1 MANEKY
7 VLPYGDNLRD
17 LLNDS
22 LITKSDL
29 RAILRKRG
37 VFTYADEKPDQ
48 VPLIVRTGV
57 TPKEFVDILEKV
69 KTKEENPKLQTQTVK
84 CIKGDHTLKAMLP
97 ANLDLSR
104 VINKPFSNYKLIGFP
119 SFKTIDG
126 DSDNI
131 ELAFTIERYDYSK
144 SWDKNTTLFSG
155 KVRLKKEKD
164 SVDVNIS
171 LSHTSSETKEVASAI
186 TSTLINEMKSSG
198 FIDKK
203 EELKKILFSDFS
215 NENRVLFLQRVSQ
228 NPIDCELYFK
238 DTKDIG
244 FSPDESQK
252 LPAEMSWMEKKIS
265 TLILKG
271 SGLHST
277 FFVQDKALHKYIKLH
292 TLEADYTFD
301 YANFSGTCHIT
312 FDFPEFSIKKD
323 VKSELAIRVN
333 SIKFKKK
340 EGISTSKVKEMLL
353 SQLDK
358 AKIKYYEMYSD
369 KVKTTQ

>member
-57 TPKEFVDILEKV
+57 TPKEFADILEKV

-104 VINKPFSNYKLIGFP
+104 VINKPFSNYKLIGSP

-126 DSDNI
+126 DSNNI

-171 LSHTSSETKEVASAI
+171 LSHTSSETKDVASTI
-186 TSTLINEMKSSG
+186 TSTLIHEMKSSG
-198 FIDKK
+198 FIDKR

-252 LPAEMSWMEKKIS
+252 LPTEMSWMEKKIS

-277 FFVQDKALHKYIKLH
+277 FFVQDKALHKHIKLH
-292 TLEADYTFD
+292 SLEADYTFD
-301 YANFSGTCHIT
+301 YTNFSGTCHIT
-312 FDFPEFSIKKD
+312 FDFPEFTIKKD

-358 AKIKYYEMYSD
+358 AKIKYYEVYSD
-369 KVKTTQ
+369 KVKTM